1 MGDSTTSSPERLKE
15 LSDSLLWARRSAT
28 ALPPLTDAYP
38 SLSVQ
43 EAYRIAR
50 QGVEADIQDGA
61 VLVGH
66 KIGLTSVAVQRQLG
80 VDSPDYGALLD
91 TMEIADG
98 ATVDPADYIAPR
110 VELELAF
117 RLKSSLRGP
126 SVTAEDVR
134 AATGSVQ
141 AAIELVDSRIVDWRI
156 TLADTV
162 ADRASSAAFVVG
174 GTQRSLD
181 ELDVKAVAVELYRN
195 GELVERG
202 RSDAVLGD
210 PCAAVAWLANALAEF
225 GEVLEAGEIVLS
237 GACTKM
243 VSIAPGD
250 TYRATYAGLGELTL
264 GVKQ

>member
-28 ALPPLTDAYP
+28 ALRPLTDAYP

-98 ATVDPADYIAPR
+98 ATLDPADYIAPR

-243 VSIAPGD
+243 VSIVPGD